1 MALTLSDPFCVAR
14 WRAEFADLIARH
26 ADIVIANE
34 VEICSLYGADR
45 FEDVIDVVRRQTRIA
60 ALTRGAAGSVIV
72 AGERTHVIPAAP
84 IERLVD
90 TTGAGDLYAA
100 GLLYGLTHDLPLAA
114 CGRLGSLCA
123 AHILGHYGARA
134 ARPLKP
140 LIAAA
145 R

>member
-1 MALTLSDPFCVAR
+1 MIS
-14 WRAEFADLIARH
+14 
-26 ADIVIANE
+26 
-34 VEICSLYGADR
+34 
-45 FEDVIDVVRRQTRIA
+45 
-60 ALTRGAAGSVIV
+60 
-72 AGERTHVIPAAP
+72 AAP

-140 LIAAA
+140 LVAAA
-145 R
+145 A